1 LGRPS
6 DGGEQTLGD
15 FKHVHDKQV
24 RRRRAVLGLLV
35 AVSLILLTAY
45 FGETPSSPLHNV
57 QRGVVEVFSPIE
69 QGASTVLSPVRS
81 VANWFSSTFHAKSQV
96 AALQQKVAQLDQA
109 LAAAKGAQIQN
120 AQLLR
125 QVHLDQSIGINA
137 YNPVTAQVILRDP
150 TLWYQTVNIDKG
162 ADDGV
167 ALHDPV
173 TADGA
178 LVGEV
183 SEVSANASVVS
194 LITDHTV
201 SVTAR
206 VSDAN
211 GDTGELV
218 PAVGSPNQLVLQY
231 LQAPNPG
238 QVQNGPAAGQLVV
251 TAGFRSNTLES
262 YFPANLPIGTVSQ
275 FNENDL
281 LNNGEVPVTPAADL
295 RHFDVVQ
302 VLTAPQPGTARAQL
316 P

>member
-1 LGRPS
+1 M
-6 DGGEQTLGD
+6 
-15 FKHVHDKQV
+15 
-24 RRRRAVLGLLV
+24 

-45 FGETPSSPLHNV
+45 FGETPNSPLHNV

-69 QGASTVLSPVRS
+69 QGASKILSPVRS
-81 VANWFSSTFHAKSQV
+81 VSSWFSSTFHAKSQV
-96 AALQQKVAQLDQA
+96 ASLQGQVQALTRE

-120 AQLLR
+120 EQLR
-125 QVHLDQSIGINA
+125 KEVGLDDSIGIDA
-137 YNPVTAQVILRDP
+137 YHPVTAQVILRDP

-162 ADDGV
+162 SEDGV
-167 ALHDPV
+167 GLHDPV
-173 TADGA
+173 VGDGA

-183 SEVSANASVVS
+183 SEVAANASVVS

-206 VSDAN
+206 VTDAN

-218 PAVGSPNQLVLQY
+218 PAVGSPNQLVLEY

-238 QVQNGPAAGQLVV
+238 QVQNGPQEGQLVV

-262 YFPANLPIGTVSQ
+262 YFPANIPIGWIPT
-275 FNENDL
+275 FDENQL
-281 LNNGEVPVTPAADL
+281 LNNGQVPVTPAADL

-302 VLTAPQPGTARAQL
+302 VLTQAQPGTVRAQV

>member
-1 LGRPS
+1 
-6 DGGEQTLGD
+6 
-15 FKHVHDKQV
+15 
-24 RRRRAVLGLLV
+24 LLV

-57 QRGVVEVFSPIE
+57 QRGVVEVLSPVE
-69 QGASTVLSPVRS
+69 QGASKVLSPVRS
-81 VANWFSSTFHAKSQV
+81 VASWFSSTFHAKSQV
-96 AALQQKVAQLDQA
+96 SALHKQVQQLTDE
-109 LAAAKGAQIQN
+109 LATAKGAQIENQ
-120 AQLLR
+120 QLLK
-125 QVHLDQSIGINA
+125 QVHLDDSLNITA
-137 YNPVTAQVILRDP
+137 YHPVAAQVILRDP

-162 ADDGV
+162 SDDGV
-167 ALHDPV
+167 APHDPV
-173 TADGA
+173 IADGA

-183 SEVSANASVVS
+183 TEVAANASVVS

-206 VSDAN
+206 VTDAG

-238 QVQNGPAAGQLVV
+238 QVQNGPQPGQLVM
-251 TAGFRSNTLES
+251 TSGFRSGVGDS
-262 YFPANLPIGTVSQ
+262 YYPANIPIGTVAQ

-281 LNNGEVPVTPAADL
+281 LNNGEVPVTPAADM

-302 VLTAPQPGTARAQL
+302 VLTQAQPGTARAEL

>member
-1 LGRPS
+1 
-6 DGGEQTLGD
+6 
-15 FKHVHDKQV
+15 V
-24 RRRRAVLGLLV
+24 VLVLLV

-57 QRGVVEVFSPIE
+57 QRGVVEVLSPVE
-69 QGASTVLSPVRS
+69 QGASKVLSPVRS
-81 VANWFSSTFHAKSQV
+81 VASWFSSTAHAKSQV
-96 AALQQKVAQLDQA
+96 STLQKQVQQLQDE
-109 LAAAKGAQIQN
+109 LATAKGAQIEN
-120 AQLLR
+120 EQLR
-125 QVHLDQSIGINA
+125 KQVGLDDSVGINA
-137 YNPVTAQVILRDP
+137 YHPVAAEVILRDP

-162 ADDGV
+162 SDDGV

-173 TADGA
+173 LADGA
-178 LVGEV
+178 LVGEIT
-183 SEVSANASVVS
+183 EVAANASVVS

-206 VSDAN
+206 VTDAS

-238 QVQNGPAAGQLVV
+238 QVQNGPQPGQLVI
-251 TAGFRSNTLES
+251 TSGFRSGVGDS
-262 YFPANLPIGTVSQ
+262 YYPANIPIGWVAQ
-275 FNENDL
+275 FNENNL

-302 VLTAPQPGTARAQL
+302 VLTQAQPGTARASL

>member
-1 LGRPS
+1 
-6 DGGEQTLGD
+6 
-15 FKHVHDKQV
+15 
-24 RRRRAVLGLLV
+24 V

-69 QGASTVLSPVRS
+69 QGASKILSPVRS
-81 VANWFSSTFHAKSQV
+81 VTSWFSSTFHAKSQV
-96 AALQQKVAQLDQA
+96 ASLQGQVQALTRD

-120 AQLLR
+120 QQLR
-125 QVHLDQSIGINA
+125 KEVGLDDSIGIDA
-137 YNPVTAQVILRDP
+137 YHPVTAQVILRDP

-162 ADDGV
+162 SDDGV
-167 ALHDPV
+167 GLHDPV
-173 TADGA
+173 VADGA

-183 SEVSANASVVS
+183 SEVAANASVVS

-206 VSDAN
+206 VTDAN

-218 PAVGSPNQLVLQY
+218 PAVGSPNQLVLEY

-238 QVQNGPAAGQLVV
+238 QVQNGPQQGQLVV

-262 YFPANLPIGTVSQ
+262 YFPANIPIGWIPS
-275 FNENDL
+275 FDENQL
-281 LNNGEVPVTPAADL
+281 LNNGQVPVTPAADL

-302 VLTAPQPGTARAQL
+302 VLTQAQPGTVRAQV

>member
-1 LGRPS
+1 LAGRPAAAS
-6 DGGEQTLGD
+6 DNLGD
-15 FKHVHDKQV
+15 FNHVHDKQV
-24 RRRRAVLGLLV
+24 RRRRVVLGLLV

-69 QGASTVLSPVRS
+69 QGASKVLSPVRS
-81 VANWFSSTFHAKSQV
+81 VASWFSSTFHAKSQV
-96 AALQQKVAQLDQA
+96 AALQQKVGQLTQE
-109 LAAAKGAQIQN
+109 LAAAKGAQFQN
-120 AQLLR
+120 QQLR
-125 QVHLDQSIGINA
+125 KEVGLDDSIGIDA
-137 YNPVTAQVILRDP
+137 YHPVTGQVILRDP

-162 ADDGV
+162 SDDGV
-167 ALHDPV
+167 GLHDPV
-173 TADGA
+173 LADGY

-183 SEVSANASVVS
+183 SEVAANASVVS

-206 VSDAN
+206 VTDTN

-231 LQAPNPG
+231 LPAPNPG
-238 QVQNGPAAGQLVV
+238 QVQNGPAAGQLVE

-262 YFPANLPIGTVSQ
+262 YFPANIPIGWVAQ
-275 FNENDL
+275 FDENDL
-281 LNNGEVPVTPAADL
+281 LNNGDVPVTPAADL

-302 VLTAPQPGTARAQL
+302 VLTQPQPGTARASL